1 MGIFRKCQ
9 KSIYKC
15 GHSTFVG
22 TRSADHEKQ
31 FFKCYRCKLFWKM
44 SNKNNQNCQML
55 RTICRFLSESAHH
68 ILFFVKRCVLYVVF
82 VEWCAP
88 IDIFIKTC
96 LDHLIIN
103 AFWLPPITVANR
115 GVFFGGAIAPT
126 LILPFSVCKTRN
138 YFCSAQDTLL
148 NAQVKVRK

>member
-68 ILFFVKRCVLYVVF
+68 ILFFCQKVRTICRFCRMMRTNRHFYLNLFRSLNCKRFLASTNHIG
-82 VEWCAP
+82 EQ
-88 IDIFIKTC
+88 
-96 LDHLIIN
+96 
-103 AFWLPPITVANR
+103 R
-115 GVFFGGAIAPT
+115 GVFWRCNCTNPYIT
-126 LILPFSVCKTRN
+126 LFSVQN
-138 YFCSAQDTLL
+138 SQLL
-148 NAQVKVRK
+148 L